1 MAIITGF
8 ALTQT
13 SVLAQSTRTAE
24 QIYQECGI
32 GGMLFG
38 DSNPLGAVISNVTWD
53 LGTTAMSSNISSE
66 GNCVAPEVENMAFI
80 HNSYNAI
87 VADSAKGNGKYLQS
101 LAKISNKTTE
111 DIRVTIKSL
120 VAVSGYTAQTQ
131 AQKANNLYDA
141 IM

>member
-8 ALTQT
+8 VLTST
-13 SVLAQSTRTAE
+13 SVLAQSTRNAE
-24 QIYQECGI
+24 QIYQECGV

-38 DSNPLGAVISNVTWD
+38 DSSPLGAVISNVTWD

-66 GNCVAPEVENMAFI
+66 GSCSTPEVKNIAFI

-111 DIRVTIKSL
+111 DIRITIKSL
-120 VAVSGYTAQTQ
+120 VAVNGYTVQTQ
-131 AQKANNLYDA
+131 TQKANNLYDA